1 MLKVICST
9 VLGALWALSAL
20 SCSHFESQQGSAAAG
35 ASAAAEAAEEG
46 RCIGLYGAEK
56 HYCERMGYSR

>member
-1 MLKVICST
+1 MICAI
-9 VLGALWALSAL
+9 GAAALWALSGL

-35 ASAAAEAAEEG
+35 ASDAAKAHEEG
-46 RCIGLYGAEK
+46 RCLGLYGAEK